1 MWHGKSVVRYVPGNS
16 RNHLREQKSC
26 EQTTDTFER
35 LPLAYIFGVL
45 LIIVA
50 IKDIVCLIQS
60 NSRCGA
66 DSNVWRNRINR
77 GSQSLGTGSID
88 HLIISLL
95 TSCEFNSPMNYDER
109 DDVTETKH
117 DLRLLCDSLK
127 QVYLT
132 FSVTPAAERDLKLM
146 VSILSAEHYLLMIFG
161 VLQKNPA
168 LFMPWLMM
176 EAIIVALEAIFFGMR
191 LFAEGLSIKRTE
203 VLMSREHS
211 PKTIFHKVLLLD

>member
-1 MWHGKSVVRYVPGNS
+1 MGNPWFVTC
-16 RNHLREQKSC
+16 LGI
-26 EQTTDTFER
+26 
-35 LPLAYIFGVL
+35 LG
-45 LIIVA
+45 IIVA

-77 GSQSLGTGSID
+77 GSQSL
-88 HLIISLL
+88 
-95 TSCEFNSPMNYDER
+95 
-109 DDVTETKH
+109 
-117 DLRLLCDSLK
+117 
-127 QVYLT
+127 
-132 FSVTPAAERDLKLM
+132 VTPAAERDLKLM